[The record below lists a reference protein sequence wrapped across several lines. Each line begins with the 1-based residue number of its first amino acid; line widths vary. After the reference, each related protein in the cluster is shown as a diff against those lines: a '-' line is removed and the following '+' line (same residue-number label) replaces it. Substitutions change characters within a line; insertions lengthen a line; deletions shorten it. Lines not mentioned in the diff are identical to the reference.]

1 MMAATIGTY
10 TDRGQPKSRF
20 RILAGTQLG
29 AVARADLHLQPDNM
43 LAANEE
49 RNKWSATVTRE
60 PEIHSIALEGLSLQL
75 YNTVEDI
82 FITLF
87 LFLCFSVILL

>member
-20 RILAGTQLG
+20 RNLAGTQLG

-82 FITLF
+82 FIVIKLF
-87 LFLCFSVILL
+87 LFILLSG